1 MFSELEK
8 KQLLKLNDGLSSDIK
23 IGLAGAGHPQRQMF
37 QKFCD
42 NLVQLVPKI
51 RVVKEDSSPQQPP
64 QIFIGHGLRYQ
75 ALPGGLEM
83 PPFIEALTALGSEPI
98 QISESIKSRLKKN
111 NLPATLIV
119 FMAPQ
124 CTYCPQVIS
133 QLIPLSMIEAGV
145 QLIVIDGTLFPDA
158 AQTQQIQSVPTILL
172 DKQFRWTGLVP
183 LDEIIDAICTRNPV
197 LLGTTSLESI
207 LNDGQASHLAAI
219 MLDAQEIFPSIYELL
234 INDKWSVRLGA
245 MVVMEEIAE
254 KNPGM
259 ASEAIDPLWAHF
271 EGVADQVK
279 GDILYLFGEIGDPRV
294 IPWLVEVTTGEF
306 DAEVKEA
313 AKEALEKIAEMDT

>member
-23 IGLAGAGHPQRQMF
+23 IGLAGAGHPQSQMF
-37 QKFCD
+37 QQFCD

-64 QIFIGHGLRYQ
+64 QIIIGHGLKYQ
-75 ALPGGLEM
+75 ALPDGLEM
-83 PPFIEALTALGSEPI
+83 PPFIEALEALGSEPI
-98 QISESIKSRLKKN
+98 QISESIKSRLKEN
-111 NLPATLIV
+111 NLPATLTV
-119 FMAPQ
+119 FMASR

-145 QLIVIDGTLFPDA
+145 QLIVIDGTLFPEA
-158 AQTQQIQSVPTILL
+158 AQIHQIQSVPTILL

-219 MLDAQEIFPSIYELL
+219 MLDAQEIIPSIYELL
-234 INDKWSVRLGA
+234 IHDKWSVRLGA
-245 MVVMEEIAE
+245 MVVMEEISE
-254 KNPGM
+254 KNPRM

-271 EGVADQVK
+271 DGFADEFL
-279 GDILYLFGEIGDPRV
+279 GYILFLFG
-294 IPWLVEVTTGEF
+294 
-306 DAEVKEA
+306 
-313 AKEALEKIAEMDT
+313 

>member
-1 MFSELEK
+1 MFTELEK
-8 KQLLKLNDGLSSDIK
+8 KQLLKLNNALSSDIK
-23 IGLAGAGHPQRQMF
+23 IGLADSGHPQSPMF

-42 NLVQLVPKI
+42 HLVQLVPKI
-51 RVVKEDSSPQQPP
+51 RVVKEDSSPRKPP
-64 QIFIGHGLRYQ
+64 QIIIGDGLRYQ

-111 NLPATLIV
+111 NLPATLTV

-145 QLIVIDGTLFPDA
+145 QLIVIDGSLFPDA
-158 AQTQQIQSVPTILL
+158 AQTHHIQSVPTLLL
-172 DKQFRWTGLVP
+172 DKQFRWTGQVP

-197 LLGTTSLESI
+197 LLGSTSLESI
-207 LNDGQASHLAAI
+207 LNDGQASHLAAM

-234 INDKWSVRLGA
+234 IHDKWSVRLGA

-254 KNPGM
+254 KNPTL
-259 ASEAIDPLWAHF
+259 ASQAIDPLWAHF
-271 EGVADQVK
+271 EAVADQVK

-294 IPWLVEVTTGEF
+294 IPWIAEVATGEC

-313 AKEALEKIAEMDT
+313 AREALEKLTEVDT

>member
-1 MFSELEK
+1 MFTELEK

-23 IGLAGAGHPQRQMF
+23 IGLAGAGHPQSQMF

-64 QIFIGHGLRYQ
+64 QIIIGHGLKYQ
-75 ALPGGLEM
+75 ALPDGLEM
-83 PPFIEALTALGSEPI
+83 PPFIEALEALGSEPI
-98 QISESIKSRLKKN
+98 QISESIKSRLKEN
-111 NLPATLIV
+111 NLPATLTV
-119 FMAPQ
+119 FMASQ

-145 QLIVIDGTLFPDA
+145 QLIVIDGTLFPEA
-158 AQTQQIQSVPTILL
+158 AQIHEIQSVPTILL

-219 MLDAQEIFPSIYELL
+219 MLDAQEIIPSIYELL
-234 INDKWSVRLGA
+234 IHDKWSVRLGA

-254 KNPGM
+254 KNPRM

-294 IPWLVEVTTGEF
+294 IPWLDEVTAGEF

-313 AKEALEKIAEMDT
+313 AKEALEKISDA